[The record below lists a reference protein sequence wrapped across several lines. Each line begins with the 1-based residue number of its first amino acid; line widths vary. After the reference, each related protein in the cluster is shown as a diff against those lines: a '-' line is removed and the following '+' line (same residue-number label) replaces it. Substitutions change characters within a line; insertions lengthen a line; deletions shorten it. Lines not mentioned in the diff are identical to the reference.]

1 MIEPIKDFYNR
12 IIGYVDTKPNGDQT
26 GYDFYKRIVG
36 YYDKRANVTRD
47 FYKRIVGRGNMLTG
61 LIMQAEVTN
70 KK

>member
-1 MIEPIKDFYNR
+1 MIEPIKDCYNR

-47 FYKRIVGRGNMLTG
+47 FYKRIVGRDNMLTG
-61 LIMQAEVTN
+61 LIIQAEVAN